1 MKANKE
7 RKGKHNF
14 IFKRS
19 EEGNQMHLSF
29 INLSSYK
36 KGGKKIVL
44 KIPKIV
50 QGFIFY
56 LKKKKKVVQGSS
68 FLWLLFSH
76 RSYTFLSFLSG
87 HSQPAA
93 SLYLSSHFLF
103 FFLLILFIDSL
114 QFHK

>member
-56 LKKKKKVVQGSS
+56 LKKKKKSS
-68 FLWLLFSH
+68 TRFLIFMAAFFPSIVHIFIISVWAFSACRVSVSLF
-76 RSYTFLSFLSG
+76 TL
-87 HSQPAA
+87 P
-93 SLYLSSHFLF
+93 F
-103 FFLLILFIDSL
+103 FFFINS
-114 QFHK
+114 FHRFSTVS